1 MSSATGNK
9 EVIIPVASLASASI
23 INPTIFTNGVLSFT
37 VVKNDGSETEVS
49 KNVTQAN
56 ANPYAVIIT
65 KQQQKNAEAF
75 VDEIENVK
83 PSKPL
88 PMQGSEQYKPN
99 VVAVQVANDEE
110 LTPAEERI
118 CTFTSK
124 ETKETF
130 ELFQRAIVYRK
141 GFLTR
146 DVHPLAG
153 VSSHLESGSELESRV
168 TATRLLLVGPFAFA
182 FKKKKGGEKYI
193 TIDGSDFAMM
203 IEVPRKQIKD
213 AMKFVNSVNNA
224 AMKLPAETQ
233 AASSNLERNSD
244 DVADQLSKIA
254 SLHDSGVL
262 SDEEFA
268 TAKKRILGI

>member
-1 MSSATGNK
+1 MSELKCYGSKVVFDGENITIHRNAIMSSATGNK

-99 VVAVQVANDEE
+99 DVAVQVANDAE
-110 LTPAEERI
+110 LTPAEVRI

-130 ELFQRAIVYRK
+130 ELFQK
-141 GFLTR
+141 QSCT
-146 DVHPLAG
+146 
-153 VSSHLESGSELESRV
+153 
-168 TATRLLLVGPFAFA
+168 
-182 FKKKKGGEKYI
+182 EK
-193 TIDGSDFAMM
+193 DF
-203 IEVPRKQIKD
+203 
-213 AMKFVNSVNNA
+213 
-224 AMKLPAETQ
+224 
-233 AASSNLERNSD
+233 
-244 DVADQLSKIA
+244 
-254 SLHDSGVL
+254 
-262 SDEEFA
+262 
-268 TAKKRILGI
+268 